1 MVLMVSPEVVE
12 DLRIQS
18 LVVVE
23 VEDPDQVVV
32 EVVGPDQ
39 VVVEDLVQVE
49 QEVQL
54 VLLVSLVYMVEV
66 EEEDQLNVMIRW
78 LKTLL
83 EVDKYYFLKYQ
94 QQSLESWAHVQ

>member
-1 MVLMVSPEVVE
+1 MGEVDQLVLMVSPEVVE
-12 DLRIQS
+12 DLKIQS

-23 VEDPDQVVV
+23 VEDPDQVEV
-32 EVVGPDQ
+32 EGPDQ
-39 VVVEDLVQVE
+39 VGVEVEDLGQVE
-49 QEVQL
+49 REVQL

-94 QQSLESWAHVQ
+94 Q

>member
-1 MVLMVSPEVVE
+1 MGEVDQLVLMVSPEVVE
-12 DLRIQS
+12 DLKIQS

-23 VEDPDQVVV
+23 VEDPDQVGV
-32 EVVGPDQ
+32 E
-39 VVVEDLVQVE
+39 VEDLGQVE
-49 QEVQL
+49 REVQL

-94 QQSLESWAHVQ
+94 Q